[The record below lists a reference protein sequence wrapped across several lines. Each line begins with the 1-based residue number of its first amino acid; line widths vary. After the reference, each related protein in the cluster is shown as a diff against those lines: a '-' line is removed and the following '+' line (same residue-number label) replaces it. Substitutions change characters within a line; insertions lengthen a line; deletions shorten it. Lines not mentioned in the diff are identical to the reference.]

1 MEVVS
6 VGEVLVAVVFSGIV
20 AVSAGLVCVEE
31 IDVSA
36 AVVLL
41 KPLVVDEVT
50 VDSADSDVV
59 AASVA
64 VLVAVVAVAASLDG
78 VMPVG
83 LEVEEGPSVAL
94 VVRASVVLL
103 ADVELAVVPV
113 VSVVAEVVASEV
125 VAVAVTVVCS

>member
-1 MEVVS
+1 MVVVS
-6 VGEVLVAVVFSGIV
+6 VGEVLVAVVFSGLV

-113 VSVVAEVVASEV
+113 VSVVAEVAASEV

>member
-1 MEVVS
+1 MVVVS
-6 VGEVLVAVVFSGIV
+6 VGVVLVTVVSSGLV

-31 IDVSA
+31 IDVAA

-41 KPLVVDEVT
+41 KPLVVDEVA

-78 VMPVG
+78 VLPVG
-83 LEVEEGPSVAL
+83 PEVEEGPSVAL
-94 VVRASVVLL
+94 VI
-103 ADVELAVVPV
+103 
-113 VSVVAEVVASEV
+113 
-125 VAVAVTVVCS
+125 

>member
-1 MEVVS
+1 MAEVNASEVVAVAVTVVCSCEVVVVS
-6 VGEVLVAVVFSGIV
+6 VGVVLVTVVSSGLV

-31 IDVSA
+31 IDVA
-36 AVVLL
+36 AEVMLL

-78 VMPVG
+78 VMPVWP
-83 LEVEEGPSVAL
+83 EVAEGPSVAL
-94 VVRASVVLL
+94 VI
-103 ADVELAVVPV
+103 
-113 VSVVAEVVASEV
+113 
-125 VAVAVTVVCS
+125 

>member
-1 MEVVS
+1 MVVVS
-6 VGEVLVAVVFSGIV
+6 VGEVIVAIVSSGLV

-78 VMPVG
+78 AMPVG
-83 LEVEEGPSVAL
+83 PEVEEGPSVAL

-125 VAVAVTVVCS
+125 VAVAVTVCS

>member
-1 MEVVS
+1 MVVVS
-6 VGEVLVAVVFSGIV
+6 VGVVTVAVVSSGLVAVP
-20 AVSAGLVCVEE
+20 AGLVCVEE

-50 VDSADSDVV
+50 EDSADSDVV

-64 VLVAVVAVAASLDG
+64 VPVAVVAVAASRDG

-83 LEVEEGPSVAL
+83 PEVEEGPSVAL
-94 VVRASVVLL
+94 GV
-103 ADVELAVVPV
+103 
-113 VSVVAEVVASEV
+113 
-125 VAVAVTVVCS
+125 

>member
-1 MEVVS
+1 MSVVAEVVASEVVAVAVTVVCSRVVVVVS
-6 VGEVLVAVVFSGIV
+6 VGEVLVAIVSSGLV
-20 AVSAGLVCVEE
+20 AVSAGLVCVEG

-36 AVVLL
+36 VVVLL

-59 AASVA
+59 AASAA
-64 VLVAVVAVAASLDG
+64 VLVAEVAVAASLDG

-94 VVRASVVLL
+94 VV
-103 ADVELAVVPV
+103 
-113 VSVVAEVVASEV
+113 
-125 VAVAVTVVCS
+125 

>member
-1 MEVVS
+1 MVVVS
-6 VGEVLVAVVFSGIV
+6 VGVVLVTVVSSGLV

-31 IDVSA
+31 IDVAA

-41 KPLVVDEVT
+41 KPLVVDEVA
-50 VDSADSDVV
+50 VDSADSDEV
-59 AASVA
+59 ASSVA

-94 VVRASVVLL
+94 VV
-103 ADVELAVVPV
+103 
-113 VSVVAEVVASEV
+113 
-125 VAVAVTVVCS
+125 

>member
-1 MEVVS
+1 MVVIS
-6 VGEVLVAVVFSGIV
+6 VGEVLVAVVFSGLV

-103 ADVELAVVPV
+103 ADVELAFVPV

>member
-1 MEVVS
+1 MVFVS
-6 VGEVLVAVVFSGIV
+6 VGEVIVAVVSSGLV
-20 AVSAGLVCVEE
+20 AVSAGLVCVKE

-59 AASVA
+59 TASVA

-83 LEVEEGPSVAL
+83 PEVEECSSVAL
-94 VVRASVVLL
+94 VI
-103 ADVELAVVPV
+103 
-113 VSVVAEVVASEV
+113 
-125 VAVAVTVVCS
+125 

>member
-1 MEVVS
+1 MSVVAEFVASEVVAVAVTVVCSQVVVLIS
-6 VGEVLVAVVFSGIV
+6 VRVVLVAVVSSGLV

-50 VDSADSDVV
+50 VDPADSDVV

-83 LEVEEGPSVAL
+83 PEVEEGPSVAL
-94 VVRASVVLL
+94 VI
-103 ADVELAVVPV
+103 
-113 VSVVAEVVASEV
+113 
-125 VAVAVTVVCS
+125 

>member
-1 MEVVS
+1 MVVVS
-6 VGEVLVAVVFSGIV
+6 VGEVLGTVVSSGQV

-31 IDVSA
+31 IDVLA

-59 AASVA
+59 AAFVA
-64 VLVAVVAVAASLDG
+64 VLVTVVAVAASLDG

-83 LEVEEGPSVAL
+83 LEVEESPSVAL
-94 VVRASVVLL
+94 VV
-103 ADVELAVVPV
+103 
-113 VSVVAEVVASEV
+113 
-125 VAVAVTVVCS
+125 

>member
-1 MEVVS
+1 MVVVS
-6 VGEVLVAVVFSGIV
+6 VVVVIVAVVSSGLV

-50 VDSADSDVV
+50 VDSADSGVV

-94 VVRASVVLL
+94 VV
-103 ADVELAVVPV
+103 
-113 VSVVAEVVASEV
+113 
-125 VAVAVTVVCS
+125 

>member
-1 MEVVS
+1 MVVVS
-6 VGEVLVAVVFSGIV
+6 VGEVLVAVVSSGLV

>member
-1 MEVVS
+1 MVVVS
-6 VGEVLVAVVFSGIV
+6 VGEVIVAVVSSGLV

-64 VLVAVVAVAASLDG
+64 VLVAVAVAASLDG

-83 LEVEEGPSVAL
+83 PEVEEGLSVAL
-94 VVRASVVLL
+94 VI
-103 ADVELAVVPV
+103 
-113 VSVVAEVVASEV
+113 
-125 VAVAVTVVCS
+125 

>member
-1 MEVVS
+1 M
-6 VGEVLVAVVFSGIV
+6 
-20 AVSAGLVCVEE
+20 
-31 IDVSA
+31 
-36 AVVLL
+36 LL

-59 AASVA
+59 AASA
-64 VLVAVVAVAASLDG
+64 SVLVAVMAVAASLDG

-94 VVRASVVLL
+94 VVWASVVLFE
-103 ADVELAVVPV
+103 DVELAVVPV

-125 VAVAVTVVCS
+125 VAVAVTVVFS